1 MKTNVIL
8 AITNTLAFGIA
19 LIVFKGIDYEWFF
32 PVVVFAVTSFIF
44 GYFVNFKNNEKR
56 SKNDK
61 Y

>member
-19 LIVFKGIDYEWFF
+19 LIVFEGIDYEWFF
-32 PVVVFAVTSFIF
+32 PFAVFAVTSFIF